1 MSRFLQH
8 CSLTFF
14 LFAALLFKITNSFD
28 PKLRDQGCADF
39 NKGAAQAAL
48 AGLENVF
55 VCPADGISGLICADS
70 FPLKNISTVFPLKN
84 TSVTAQSHLI
94 WNDTLI
100 FLLMGPKSK
109 TEAFLWW
116 LPLMTEPL
124 DIVIVA
130 DACPPLEPN
139 CTDAVTTNVEM
150 FHKKFPILNFHLIRS
165 YEHDTGYKI
174 LSCKLRT
181 GAAIIY
187 KQFPKKKIYFKI
199 DTDTIIFP
207 KRLLSF
213 FHTLDAVSEPSAPLY
228 FGTVVESGMGL
239 ILCGR
244 EWTHLGP
251 VAKGGICYGQ
261 GGAGYGLNN
270 FGMNVLASS
279 IACNALTIDPMPE
292 DTFTA
297 MRMYE
302 TYKSVVVHC
311 GGFSSSEIM
320 TDLRLRSSISFHYVD
335 TKFLRTYG
343 DALLKHIHH
352 RR

>member
-8 CSLTFF
+8 CSLTLF
-14 LFAALLFKITNSFD
+14 LFTALLLQRTKSFD

-55 VCPADGISGLICADS
+55 VCPADGISGKICADS
-70 FPLKNISTVFPLKN
+70 YPLKQNISLIT
-84 TSVTAQSHLI
+84 QSHLI

-100 FLLMGPKSK
+100 YLLMGPKSK

-130 DACPPLEPN
+130 DACPPLQPD
-139 CTDAVTTNVEM
+139 CSDAVTTNVKM
-150 FHKKFPILNFHLIRS
+150 FQEKFPILNFHLIRS
-165 YEHDTGYKI
+165 FQHDTGYKI

-181 GAAIIY
+181 GAALIY

-213 FHTLDAVSEPSAPLY
+213 IHTIDSVSEPSAPLY

-244 EWTHLGP
+244 EWTHLG
-251 VAKGGICYGQ
+251 K
-261 GGAGYGLNN
+261 
-270 FGMNVLASS
+270 
-279 IACNALTIDPMPE
+279 
-292 DTFTA
+292 
-297 MRMYE
+297 
-302 TYKSVVVHC
+302 
-311 GGFSSSEIM
+311 
-320 TDLRLRSSISFHYVD
+320 
-335 TKFLRTYG
+335 
-343 DALLKHIHH
+343 
-352 RR
+352 